1 MGNNNTP
8 IIGAEIVSLKEETG
22 VIIDKAN
29 KYCNGANPTVYIC
42 MDNEG
47 KVFEVDYDEIREIK
61 RFITHP
67 ESDYSKYITNNNNN

>member
-1 MGNNNTP
+1 METP
-8 IIGAEIVSLKEETG
+8 IIGAEIVSQKNETG

-29 KYCNGANPTVYIC
+29 KHCNGASPTVYIC

-47 KVFEVDYDEIREIK
+47 KVFEVDYDEIKELK

-67 ESDYSKYITNNNNN
+67 NSDFSLYLQKYKQKK